1 MNDYTKGWIRSS
13 SWDSFWLL
21 SGIWLTFLFLMLDSS
36 HLQEM
41 FYATGVFLF
50 WISHRFSSFYL
61 AWGTQAYKPL
71 RRAMKKRFVFFPIFI
86 TLGVLAVLY
95 IPESVLAFTF
105 SERIFSLLMIDFAWG
120 AHHFAAQHYG
130 ILRLYQYLQ
139 KEKSTPS
146 TKKK

>member
-21 SGIWLTFLFLMLDSS
+21 SGIWLTFLFLMLDSA

-95 IPESVLAFTF
+95 IPESVLDLGTMF
-105 SERIFSLLMIDFAWG
+105 SIAD
-120 AHHFAAQHYG
+120 
-130 ILRLYQYLQ
+130 
-139 KEKSTPS
+139 
-146 TKKK
+146 

>member
-1 MNDYTKGWIRSS
+1 MSDYTKGWIRSS

-71 RRAMKKRFVFFPIFI
+71 RRVMKKRFVFFPIFI
-86 TLGVLAVLY
+86 TLVVLAVLY

-105 SERIFSLLMIDFAWG
+105 PR
-120 AHHFAAQHYG
+120 
-130 ILRLYQYLQ
+130 
-139 KEKSTPS
+139 
-146 TKKK
+146 